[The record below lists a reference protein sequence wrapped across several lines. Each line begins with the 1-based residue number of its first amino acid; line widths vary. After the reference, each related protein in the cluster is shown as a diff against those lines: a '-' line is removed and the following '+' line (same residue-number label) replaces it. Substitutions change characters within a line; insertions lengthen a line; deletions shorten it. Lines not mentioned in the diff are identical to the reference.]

1 MPDFLV
7 CGFFYFGFFR
17 CTFADIIASL
27 RDTGLGWCMLLW
39 WLCTLISLPQLFSL
53 NFTRTPKLVGK
64 GQWGNSWGKNPH
76 IIFSFLMRKPKGKKG
91 TQYTRGCWQNI
102 LLGCGFDQITISA
115 GIECVLFYFLNHFLI
130 SLTHSP
136 LWALSY
142 SLKTYA
148 EIHST
153 RYSIFTV
160 G

>member
-1 MPDFLV
+1 
-7 CGFFYFGFFR
+7 
-17 CTFADIIASL
+17 
-27 RDTGLGWCMLLW
+27 
-39 WLCTLISLPQLFSL
+39 
-53 NFTRTPKLVGK
+53 
-64 GQWGNSWGKNPH
+64 
-76 IIFSFLMRKPKGKKG
+76 MRKFLGKKPPYNIFISNEK
-91 TQYTRGCWQNI
+91 TQREKRYSIHRGCWQNI

-153 RYSIFTV
+153 RYSVFTV